1 MRHSDLIVPHGVQND
16 IALQFI
22 SENLKNKLLSRGIL
36 IKTPKNQRH
45 QLQFRI
51 MFDILD
57 DVLIQYQTYSK
68 QIFTIKNEYRDSI
81 SKEEEHKQEL
91 EILRT

>member
-22 SENLKNKLLSRGIL
+22 SENLKNKLLARGI
-36 IKTPKNQRH
+36 IIRTPKDQRH

-57 DVLIQYQTYSK
+57 DVLIQYQPYSK
-68 QIFTIKNEYRDSI
+68 QIFTIKN
-81 SKEEEHKQEL
+81 
-91 EILRT
+91 